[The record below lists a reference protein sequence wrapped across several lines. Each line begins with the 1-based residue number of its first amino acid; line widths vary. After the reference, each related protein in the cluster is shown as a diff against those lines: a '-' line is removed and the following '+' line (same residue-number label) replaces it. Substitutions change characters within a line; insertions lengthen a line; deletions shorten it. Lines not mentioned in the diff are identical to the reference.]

1 MSLGL
6 ITNRTQ
12 TDVDRVK
19 ELRAKIKAGTAS
31 AADITE
37 YLSAPI
43 GDYCSADVNRVNGA
57 INTVATAL
65 TAAGYPLNGGLATNW
80 TDDDEFLLAERTA
93 YLGAVAE
100 VRSALAVYPTTPAVP
115 NAINSYTQANDIEQI
130 IEDVYQLYLNM
141 VDAYYYLGD
150 LYLGEV

>member
-6 ITNRTQ
+6 VTNRTQ
-12 TDVDRVK
+12 ADVARVL
-19 ELRAKIKAGTAS
+19 ELREAIKAGTAS

-43 GDYCSADVNRVNGA
+43 GGYCSTDVNRVSGA

-65 TAAGYPLNGGLATNW
+65 TAAGYPVAGGLSTSW
-80 TDDDEFLLAERTA
+80 TDDDEFLVTDFEA
-93 YLGAVAE
+93 YLDAVAE
-100 VRSALAVYPTTPAVP
+100 VRAALAVYPTTPAVP
-115 NAINSYTQANDIEQI
+115 GNINGYTQANDIEQI
-130 IEDVYQLYLNM
+130 VEDVYQLYLNM